1 MPHLSARGPR
11 VAPASSTDVVLREAK
26 RLHRAATSDVLSDA
40 LPVLRR
46 LLAVRVLAVR
56 TLPLL
61 FRERATVQ
69 RKHVL
74 RMLAVEAGY
83 GGWEKYREA
92 LPHLDPQ
99 ALLQTLASERSPATL
114 KLWFASEAEATR
126 YAARHG
132 GRTARIRKQAVVL
145 PVEN

>member
-1 MPHLSARGPR
+1 MPHISPHGSR

-46 LLAVRVLAVR
+46 LLAAHVVAVH

-61 FRERATVQ
+61 YRARATVQ

-74 RMLAVEAGY
+74 RMLAIEAGH
-83 GGWEKYREA
+83 GSWEKYSEA
-92 LPHLDPQ
+92 LPQLDPQ
-99 ALLQTLASERSPATL
+99 VLLQALASERNPATL

-132 GRTARIRKQAVVL
+132 GRTTRIRKQAVVL
-145 PVEN
+145 PVES